1 MLERANALFREWRDR
16 PAAPAEAVHR
26 LAGDPVL
33 AEAHRRMLPP
43 PRRPRLDPLDPA
55 LLMGM
60 ARVEEAEGLEDVLP
74 ALSRAEKA
82 AVLGHA
88 RGLDLLLAMAGR

>member
-1 MLERANALFREWRDR
+1 
-16 PAAPAEAVHR
+16 
-26 LAGDPVL
+26 VL

-55 LLMGM
+55 LLLGL
-60 ARVEEAEGLEDVLP
+60 ARVEEAERLEEVLP

-82 AVLGHA
+82 AVLGDA
-88 RGLDLLLAMAGR
+88 RGLDLLLALAGR